1 MLKLAGAALVFIA
14 ATLYGRGMCEKIKRR
29 LSVVTALDDLISYM
43 RGSIENLRLPL
54 GRIFDD
60 YHNAFLDQIGFI
72 DILRRDGLAPAVS
85 SIEKE
90 LPPDIYDQLCS
101 FAGTI
106 GGGSAS
112 EEAKLCDF
120 TKERLQKTGEDMR
133 MQLPARLKM
142 YRLLPLLAA
151 ASILLLIL

>member
-1 MLKLAGAALVFIA
+1 
-14 ATLYGRGMCEKIKRR
+14 
-29 LSVVTALDDLISYM
+29 M